1 MHQLLFVNTHPS
13 RACDGT
19 GFDTA
24 IFQSV
29 GSLEWASMATLNGRY
44 FGIASKCRLCP
55 RVCRIAWNRSSTAHR
70 MQTQRAVLASWLRL
84 PYEEPAP
91 PNAVPVVRQRDFF
104 GDVVEPPHTYVNE
117 VWMPGERKDILI

>member
-13 RACDGT
+13 RAYDGT
-19 GFDTA
+19 GFETA
-24 IFQSV
+24 IFQSA

-44 FGIASKCRLCP
+44 FGIASKCRLCQ
-55 RVCRIAWNRSSTAHR
+55 RVCRIAWNRSSTAHH

-91 PNAVPVVRQRDFF
+91 PNAVPVV
-104 GDVVEPPHTYVNE
+104 
-117 VWMPGERKDILI
+117 